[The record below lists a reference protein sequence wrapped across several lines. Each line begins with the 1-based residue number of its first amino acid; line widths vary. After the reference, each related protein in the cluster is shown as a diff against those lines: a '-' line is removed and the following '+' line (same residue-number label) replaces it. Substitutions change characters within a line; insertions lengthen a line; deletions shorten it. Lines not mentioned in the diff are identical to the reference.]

1 MRNIFA
7 AMPGCERMPAP
18 ISDTFARSWS
28 SSTSIVPSTAIGRRR
43 CRARAAC
50 TSSAGTENDSSA
62 IWWMVFW
69 MIVSTFTC
77 SAATASNT
85 AAAAPGRSGMPVSVN
100 TTSFSLCV
108 TAEMI
113 AFSMP
118 SSPIQVPCSSENV
131 ERA

>member
-1 MRNIFA
+1 
-7 AMPGCERMPAP
+7 
-18 ISDTFARSWS
+18 
-28 SSTSIVPSTAIGRRR
+28 
-43 CRARAAC
+43 
-50 TSSAGTENDSSA
+50 
-62 IWWMVFW
+62 

-77 SAATASNT
+77 SAATASKT
-85 AAAAPGRSGMPVSVN
+85 VAAAPGRSGMPVSVN

-131 ERA
+131 ERAWMRTPWLRASSTDRSISTFAPDADISSISS